1 MLPRSRAREVALQ
14 LLFQLDFNPNVDRP
28 AIEQFVQ
35 GRIRDAKDRE
45 FCLRLYDGVRQN
57 LPAIDERLAEV
68 AENWRLPRM
77 HAVDRNVLRL
87 GAYELLYERETP
99 VAVII
104 TEAIELSRR
113 FGNKDSPAFVNGLL
127 DRIAQKR
134 DVDASAPK
142 EPI

>member
-14 LLFQLDFNPNVDRP
+14 LLFQFDFNPRVDRRV
-28 AIEQFVQ
+28 IEQFVH
-35 GRIRDAKDRE
+35 GRIRDARDRE

-57 LPAIDERLAEV
+57 LRRIDERLAEV

-77 HAVDRNVLRL
+77 HAADRNVLRL
-87 GAYELLYERETP
+87 GVYELLHERETP
-99 VAVII
+99 IPVVI

-113 FGNKDSPAFVNGLL
+113 FGSKDSPAFVNGLL

-134 DVDASAPK
+134 DTEASTPV
-142 EPI
+142 EPT